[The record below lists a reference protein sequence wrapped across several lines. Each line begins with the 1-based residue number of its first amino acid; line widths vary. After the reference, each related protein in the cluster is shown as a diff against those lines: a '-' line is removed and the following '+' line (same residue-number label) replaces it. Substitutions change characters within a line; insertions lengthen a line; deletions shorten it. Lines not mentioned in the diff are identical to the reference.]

1 MKLDETIKILKEN
14 QDVLQKHFVKDLYI
28 FGSFARNEVR
38 EMSDIDILVDFE
50 PDARIGIFEFIRLKR
65 DLSDLLHCEVDLAT
79 RDSLH
84 KALRKDILNEAVHA
98 A

>member
-1 MKLDETIKILKEN
+1 MKLDEAIKILKEN
-14 QDVLQKHFVKDLYI
+14 KDVLQKHFVKDLYI

-65 DLSDLLHCEVDLAT
+65 DLSELLHCEVDLAT

>member
-1 MKLDETIKILKEN
+1 MKLDEAIKILKEN

-65 DLSDLLHCEVDLAT
+65 DLSELLHCEVDLAT

>member
-1 MKLDETIKILKEN
+1 
-14 QDVLQKHFVKDLYI
+14 
-28 FGSFARNEVR
+28 
-38 EMSDIDILVDFE
+38 MSDIDILVDFE

-65 DLSDLLHCEVDLAT
+65 DLSELLHCEVDLAT

>member
-14 QDVLQKHFVKDLYI
+14 QDVLQKYFVKDLYI

>member
-65 DLSDLLHCEVDLAT
+65 DLSELLHCEVDLAT

>member
-1 MKLDETIKILKEN
+1 MKLDEAIKILKEN

-65 DLSDLLHCEVDLAT
+65 DLGELLHCEVDLAT

>member
-1 MKLDETIKILKEN
+1 MKLNDAINIIKQN
-14 QDVLQKHFVKDLYI
+14 QDLLRTYFVKDLYI

-38 EMSDIDILVDFE
+38 QMSDIDILVDFE

-65 DLSDLLHCEVDLAT
+65 DLGELLHCEVDLAT

-84 KALRKDILNEAVHA
+84 EALRKDILNEAVHA

>member
-1 MKLDETIKILKEN
+1 MKLNDAINIIKQN
-14 QDVLQKHFVKDLYI
+14 QDLLRDYFVKDLYI

-50 PDARIGIFEFIRLKR
+50 PDPRIGIFEFIRLKR
-65 DLSDLLHCEVDLAT
+65 DLSELLHCEVDLAT

>member
-1 MKLDETIKILKEN
+1 MKLDEAIKILKEN
-14 QDVLQKHFVKDLYI
+14 KDVLQKHFVKDLYI

-65 DLSDLLHCEVDLAT
+65 DLGELLHCEVDLAT